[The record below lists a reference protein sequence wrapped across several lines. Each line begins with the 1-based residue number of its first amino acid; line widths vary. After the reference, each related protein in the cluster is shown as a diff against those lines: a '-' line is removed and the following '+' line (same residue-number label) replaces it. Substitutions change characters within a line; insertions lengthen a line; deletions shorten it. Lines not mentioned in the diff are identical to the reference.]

1 MPDLYLCLDLDGSEE
16 AVAAMSDSSMFD
28 AKTTA
33 DVLLAKDVQGPGW
46 RREWAAF
53 PGTPEGKAAAKDYA
67 RKNHTLVVIPL
78 DVETVP
84 LDDMP

>member
-1 MPDLYLCLDLDGSEE
+1 MPTLYLALDLDGSEE
-16 AVAAMSDSSMFD
+16 AVNAMPDDALFQ

-33 DVLLAKDVQGPGW
+33 DVLLCKDVQGPGW

-67 RKNHTLVVIPL
+67 RKNPTLVVIPL
-78 DVETVP
+78 EVETVP
-84 LDDMP
+84 LEELP